1 MCSSLNSMTL
11 SKNYLY
17 VNKIN
22 LKVEGYGKTHK
33 NETLN
38 VFFSLEKSCIVDTL
52 ESSQRQTI
60 L

>member
-1 MCSSLNSMTL
+1 MTL